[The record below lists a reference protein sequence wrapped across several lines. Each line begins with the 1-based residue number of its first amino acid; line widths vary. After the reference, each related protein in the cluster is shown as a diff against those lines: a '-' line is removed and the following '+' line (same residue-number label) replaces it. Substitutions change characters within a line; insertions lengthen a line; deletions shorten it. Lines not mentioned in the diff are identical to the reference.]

1 MGDIVNQLLGKTVY
15 LDANIF
21 IYAVE
26 EPASINQY
34 KDFIKQLF
42 KFIDK
47 GEITAIT
54 SELTLSEILVGAY
67 NTSPELVDVYD
78 ELITDSAFLQVFRVD
93 REILTQS
100 ALLRSQRKISLADAI
115 HVATAINN
123 KAHIII
129 TNDKKMQVPENLK
142 KLTLSDF

>member
-78 ELITDSAFLQVFRVD
+78 ELITDSDFLQVFR
-93 REILTQS
+93 RGL
-100 ALLRSQRKISLADAI
+100 
-115 HVATAINN
+115 
-123 KAHIII
+123 
-129 TNDKKMQVPENLK
+129 VP
-142 KLTLSDF
+142 F